1 MKVSCLARRGARP
14 VDIAP
19 KNAIYGRERRRAV
32 RNVVNTPAY
41 ATLNGSSQTVAL
53 ELCEILNISESGTCI
68 QAPGPMKVNRLL
80 PLALDLSETG
90 DRIHTTGHVVWSE
103 GSGRSGIRFPELSE
117 PSLLQLRKWLAANN
131 AAGVADT
138 SHEFVPPIQNENSG
152 FGGQM
157 VRARPGEAAGYSS
170 LIAEWAEI
178 EKDVELF
185 GPNLPEALQLIAERA
200 LTLTWATGAA
210 IALRDNVKSAVL
222 ICEARAGNDSPEL
235 GARLDTFSG
244 FSGECVRSGSTL
256 VCDDAETDS
265 RVDHESCHA
274 LGIRSVIACP
284 VKTHKGEIT
293 GILEVFSP
301 ETTAFWD
308 NDARTLER
316 LARIVANAISRS
328 KGKVLPASDSEEK
341 HENKVQL
348 TTDTRFENETISAAW
363 PSPQRRKAILF
374 VSGIVAVVFGVWLV
388 APWISDAMTKF
399 TAPSTSQ
406 AAESKPASVDYV
418 GMNTGDLEKIA
429 LQGNPAAQYSLG
441 MKYASGDGAV
451 QDYHEALGWFLK
463 AADAGNIRA
472 AAKIAT
478 CFWAGKGAP
487 QDYSKAY
494 FWGLLAQAAGD
505 ETGRVIVINSA
516 PRLSDHQRSAE
527 QQEADAWLRS
537 HHLGSSTR
545 ASQ

>member
-1 MKVSCLARRGARP
+1 MKVSLLARRGAKP

-32 RNVVNTPAY
+32 RNAVNTPAY

-68 QAPGPMKVNRLL
+68 QAPEPMKVNRLL

-90 DRIHTTGHVVWSE
+90 DRIYTTGHVVWSE
-103 GSGRSGIRFPELSE
+103 GSGRAGIRFPELPE
-117 PSLLQLRKWLAANN
+117 PSLLQLRRWLAANN
-131 AAGVADT
+131 AAEAANS
-138 SHEFVPPIQNENSG
+138 SHESVSSLENDNGVFV
-152 FGGQM
+152 GQM
-157 VRARPGEAAGYSS
+157 VRARPSGAAGYSS
-170 LIAEWAEI
+170 LIVEWAEI
-178 EKDVELF
+178 EKEVEIF
-185 GPNLPEALQLIAERA
+185 GPNLHQALQLIAERA

-210 IALRDNVKSAVL
+210 IALRENVKSAVL

-235 GARLDTFSG
+235 GARLDTYSG

-265 RVDHESCHA
+265 RVDHENCHA

-284 VKTHKGEIT
+284 IKTHKGEII

-301 ETTAFWD
+301 ETAAFWD

-316 LARIVANAISRS
+316 LARIIASAISRS

-341 HENKVQL
+341 RENKVEL
-348 TTDTRFENETISAAW
+348 KTDTSFENETFSSW
-363 PSPQRRKAILF
+363 PLTRRRKAILF
-374 VSGIVAVVFGVWLV
+374 VSGIVAVMFGVWLV
-388 APWISDAMTKF
+388 APWISDAMSKF

-406 AAESKPASVDYV
+406 AAEAKPTSVDYV
-418 GMNTGDLEKIA
+418 GMDIPDLEKIA
-429 LQGNPAAQYSLG
+429 LLGNPAAQYSLG
-441 MKYASGDGAV
+441 MKFASGDGAV

-463 AADAGNIRA
+463 AADAGNVRA

-478 CFWAGKGAP
+478 CFWAGKGAA